1 MEHSER
7 YTPIRLYRRRQR
19 EHFNGQL
26 KNLKLAVDWTVWVY
40 LLVPGLLYLIGW
52 YSSLWTKPLPTWAIE
67 LTVPILT
74 GVIDIVMLSG
84 GVLLFVEEADM
95 LFLKSRPLWMRT
107 LMKQGLIR
115 ACLLHLGKMIVITA
129 LTAPLW
135 SRVYGMSFTPI
146 ALLALWFG
154 IVASCQAIALHI
166 IKVRYTGWRRWIQLL
181 SAAIAMGF
189 VTIRTTS
196 WMDGEIWRQLAGIF
210 VGILLLLTLVQMRL
224 WMKGTFEGDVREDLR
239 GRLKMTAL
247 LLSQSVSKPKVPRTK
262 TVIFRKRRR
271 LLRNRSI
278 SNRTAETA
286 YKAFF
291 RDSSTMKLYLQLGS
305 LSTAAVMLPPFPVNV
320 IVCCLL
326 IIMLTLLFYR
336 SWDVFATSDYVQL
349 LSYDPAALHRAGLM
363 MVRMLFI
370 PLGLLMGL
378 ALGITWLG
386 WLASVVVAAAVVAF
400 GLFCLSVGGWIR
412 LTRLS

>member
-1 MEHSER
+1 MGNSER
-7 YTPIRLYRRRQR
+7 YTPLRLYRRRSR

-26 KNLKLAVDWTVWVY
+26 KNLRLAVDWTVWLY

-52 YSSLWTKPLPTWAIE
+52 YSSLWTKPLPTWATE
-67 LTVPILT
+67 LSVPVLT
-74 GVIDIVMLSG
+74 GLIDIILLSG
-84 GVLLFVEEADM
+84 GILIFVEEADM

-135 SRVYGMSFTPI
+135 SRVYDMSFTPI

-154 IVASCQAIALHI
+154 LVASIQAIVLHI
-166 IKVRYTGWRRWIQLL
+166 IKVRYTGWRRWIRIIP
-181 SAAIAMGF
+181 AAIALGLF
-189 VTIRTTS
+189 TIRTTS

-210 VGILLLLTLVQMRL
+210 VGILMLVTLIQMRL
-224 WMKGTFEGDVREDLR
+224 LMKGTFEGDVREDLR
-239 GRLKMTAL
+239 GRLKLTAL
-247 LLSQSVSKPKVPRTK
+247 MLSQSVSKPKAPRTK
-262 TVIFRKRRR
+262 TVIFRKKRR
-271 LLRNRSI
+271 LLRNRSL

-286 YKAFF
+286 FKAFF

-305 LSTAAVMLPPFPVNV
+305 LSTAAVILPPFPVNV

-349 LSYDPAALHRAGLM
+349 LSYDPNALHRAGLT

-370 PLGLLMGL
+370 PLGLIMGF

-386 WLASVVVAAAVVAF
+386 WLLSVIVAAAVVVF

-412 LTRLS
+412 LTRTS